1 MLIFAFADLSQ
12 LPAWMLFTGKFH
24 PLVLHLPVT
33 LVLCLIPLS
42 FFANKQNEYSILQT
56 ILRYVIL
63 YTTLFTTLAA
73 IFGLLLAAESEY
85 AKDTLQWHKWL
96 GVSLALVTHFL
107 LYANQWILSH
117 KTAGQIALISTAGIM
132 LAGSHLGGSLTHG
145 EDFFSLNIAET
156 ATGSFPEI
164 TDSTHVFEGAIE
176 PVIAAKCASCHNDQ
190 KMKGGLNMASFA
202 SLAKGGKTGPS
213 WVSGDPDMS
222 LLTERL
228 ALDPEDKKHMPPKG
242 KAQLTATEILL
253 FREWIKSGAT
263 ANTRVGELKETDTL
277 KALVYQV
284 VEAGKKPKSAKSYT
298 FSAASSATI
307 ASLNT
312 PFRRI
317 LPLAYQSPALSVK
330 FFLKEQFNPEMLKE
344 CSSIKEQVV
353 EVNLSGMP
361 ADDELL
367 KSLSQFPNLEKLNL
381 NGTCITGKNL
391 NVLTACKQLEQISL
405 ASTALKI
412 EALKALAVIPSLK
425 KVFLWNTQVTEKDIA
440 RLTSQYPG
448 IKWDMGYIPDKNEL
462 LKLTPPYPANRDK
475 AILEQG
481 EVIFLK
487 HPLPGVKI
495 RYTLDGSVP
504 DTSAGTIFETA
515 IPMKG
520 LLRIRAVAT
529 ASGWISSNVSEQT
542 FFMKGIKTDSVKLI
556 NEPDPKYRKFG
567 AKALTDEI
575 KGEAGNFG
583 MNWLGFKDLP
593 FKAGFYTSTSK
604 MISQVV
610 LSLADNTGSYIFP
623 PTQIIIK
630 AGDNPA
636 QMQVVGKLK
645 PEMPGENRSNAV
657 IPYTVLITPG
667 NYRYIEIEAVNIQK
681 LPGWHRGKGEKG
693 WVFVDEVFFY

>member
-33 LVLCLIPLS
+33 LVLCLIPLT
-42 FFANKQNEYSILQT
+42 FFAIKQNEQSILHT

-73 IFGLLLAAESEY
+73 IFGLLLAADSEY

-96 GVSLALVTHFL
+96 GITLALLMHFL
-107 LYANQWILSH
+107 LYANQWILAH
-117 KTAGQIALISTAGIM
+117 KVAGQLALISTAGIM

-176 PVIAAKCASCHNDQ
+176 PIIAAKCASCHNDQ

-202 SLAKGGKTGPS
+202 SLAKGGKTGAS
-213 WVSGDPDMS
+213 WVSGDPDIS

-242 KAQLTATEILL
+242 KAQLSATEILL

-284 VEAGKKPKSAKSYT
+284 AQASKKTKSDKSYT
-298 FSAASSATI
+298 FSAASASTI

-330 FFLKEQFNPEMLKE
+330 FFLKEQFTPEMLKA

-381 NGTCITGKNL
+381 NGTSITGKNL
-391 NVLTACKQLEQISL
+391 NSLTACKQLEQISL
-405 ASTALKI
+405 ASTPIKMDALN
-412 EALKALAVIPSLK
+412 ALALMPSLK
-425 KVFLWNTQVTEKDIA
+425 RVFLWNTQVTEKDISS
-440 RLTSQYPG
+440 LTSQFPG

-475 AILEQG
+475 AILDQG
-481 EVIFLK
+481 ELIFLK

-495 RYTLDGSVP
+495 RYTIDGSVP
-504 DTSAGTIFETA
+504 DTAAGSIFEAA

-520 LLRIRAVAT
+520 LLRIRSVAT

-556 NEPDPKYRKFG
+556 NEPDPKYRKLG

-593 FKAGFYTSTSK
+593 FKAGFYISNPKT
-604 MISQVV
+604 ISQVV

-630 AGDNPA
+630 AGDNA
-636 QMQVVGKLK
+636 AKMQVVGKLK
-645 PEMPGENRSNAV
+645 PEMPEENRSNAV
-657 IPYTVLITPG
+657 IPYTVSITPG